1 MARILVIDDDALV
14 REATKVLLHTRD
26 HEVTL
31 AENDKAGVEA
41 ARSGDFDLAIVDL
54 FMPDMD
60 GLHVIETIHRLR
72 PNLPLIAA
80 SGFMFKAGADVP
92 TMPNFEPMAVEAG
105 AVATLYKPYKPDR
118 LFQAVAKALATK
130 AAA

>member
-1 MARILVIDDDALV
+1 MAWIASGLRLVVV

-26 HEVTL
+26 HAVTL
-31 AENDKAGVEA
+31 AENGKAGVEA
-41 ARSGDFDLAIVDL
+41 ARESDFDLAIVDL

-60 GLHVIETIHRLR
+60 GLHVIEAIHRLR

-92 TMPNFEPMAVEAG
+92 TMPNFEPMAAEAG
-105 AVATLYKPYKPDR
+105 AVATLYKPYKPDT